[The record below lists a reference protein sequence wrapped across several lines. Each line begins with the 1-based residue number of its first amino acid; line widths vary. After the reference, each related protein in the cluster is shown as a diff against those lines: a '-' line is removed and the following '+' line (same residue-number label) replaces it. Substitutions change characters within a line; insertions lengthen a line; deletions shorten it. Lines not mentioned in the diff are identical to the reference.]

1 MNLKGKSALVTGGAS
16 GIGRAIVKKFLGEGA
31 RVIALD
37 KDLDGL
43 QSLSR
48 ETKSRNLVTLEVNIV
63 HPEFKPQNFEQI
75 PWSKLDILVNNAGID
90 EPFSWEKKRIDL
102 SLTTFNAIMDVN
114 LRGTMRITDRFV
126 KARRGKKPASVIFI
140 TSVHTALAFPNGA
153 AYDASKHGMVGIMR
167 NLALELGPT
176 GLRANAVAPGAIY
189 PTGITRGLSKSKIKE
204 FSGKIPLRRLGAP
217 KDIADVCAFLASDQA
232 SYINGAEIR
241 VDGGLAIQ
249 NALF

>member
-1 MNLKGKSALVTGGAS
+1 
-16 GIGRAIVKKFLGEGA
+16 
-31 RVIALD
+31 
-37 KDLDGL
+37 
-43 QSLSR
+43 
-48 ETKSRNLVTLEVNIV
+48 
-63 HPEFKPQNFEQI
+63 
-75 PWSKLDILVNNAGID
+75 
-90 EPFSWEKKRIDL
+90 
-102 SLTTFNAIMDVN
+102 
-114 LRGTMRITDRFV
+114 
-126 KARRGKKPASVIFI
+126 
-140 TSVHTALAFPNGA
+140 
-153 AYDASKHGMVGIMR
+153 MR